1 MGAPAGLR
9 RPLLHQE
16 PPLHRHL
23 RRKRGCGQPC
33 QPLTSADGGA
43 ACRNRTDDLFPA
55 ADLVGLY
62 HERWEIESAYL
73 ALRHTLLIGHV
84 LRSQDRP
91 GLEQEIWALLTVY
104 QLLRMAMVEAVETR
118 PGTDPGRASFT
129 TALQTARDCLT
140 AARGIHPDN
149 PTDGPADQPGVIGR
163 AVLTTLLPARRRRFS
178 ARKVKNATS
187 RYLNRDD
194 GRPSAPTAVTAIEI
208 RMHAPQP
215 LNPARRPRLRRAP
228 SRPRAPRPPT
238 RRDRVTALLGSDPRR
253 AWSGTELAQKLKVPK
268 HNMLTQLAEWTRLG
282 FLTRTHAGNYALDPP
297 PPAEPSPPDPGA
309 PANPDGGSSRARCS
323 AHTPARTNNRARR
336 QAEST
341 LPAPP
346 ESDTPTPA
354 TSWTRTPTS

>member
-140 AARGIHPDN
+140 AARGIHPADS
-149 PTDGPADQPGVIGR
+149 ADQPGVIGR
-163 AVLTTLLPARRRRFS
+163 AVLTTLLPARPRRFS

-194 GRPSAPTAVTAIEI
+194 GRPATATTITALDITVHTPPI
-208 RMHAPQP
+208 DT
-215 LNPARRPRLRRAP
+215 RPR
-228 SRPRAPRPPT
+228 
-238 RRDRVTALLGSDPRR
+238 PRR
-253 AWSGTELAQKLKVPK
+253 TPGHPV
-268 HNMLTQLAEWTRLG
+268 
-282 FLTRTHAGNYALDPP
+282 
-297 PPAEPSPPDPGA
+297 SP
-309 PANPDGGSSRARCS
+309 
-323 AHTPARTNNRARR
+323 NR
-336 QAEST
+336 
-341 LPAPP
+341 
-346 ESDTPTPA
+346 
-354 TSWTRTPTS
+354 